1 MHYITLILPKIQTI
15 LRLAKTLQ
23 STCLE
28 TCPWNSIHVKKKSH
42 IHFFWRKIGIEGEK
56 SKDICPQVKV
66 KTKCLFSLTVGLQL
80 SAYCWVDLF
89 LSTHPALQKTQ
100 PLCQDICLQRAYVA
114 MAISCSPGNQGSST
128 LWYIHECCLNS
139 DSSLRHRSYP
149 ATSIPIFTCCNVKHQ
164 AIFDSS

>member
-1 MHYITLILPKIQTI
+1 M
-15 LRLAKTLQ
+15 LRNLSLKQ
-23 STCLE
+23 NTCKEKNL
-28 TCPWNSIHVKKKSH
+28 TYL
-42 IHFFWRKIGIEGEK
+42 FFWRKTGIEGEK

-100 PLCQDICLQRAYVA
+100 PLCQDICLQRAYVT

-139 DSSLRHRSYP
+139 VWFLFEAQVISCHIHTNFYLL
-149 ATSIPIFTCCNVKHQ
+149 
-164 AIFDSS
+164 